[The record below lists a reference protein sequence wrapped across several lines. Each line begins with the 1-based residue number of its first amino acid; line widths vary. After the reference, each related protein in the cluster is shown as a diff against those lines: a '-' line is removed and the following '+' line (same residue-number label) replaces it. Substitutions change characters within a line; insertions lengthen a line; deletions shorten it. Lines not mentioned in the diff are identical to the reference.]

1 MSSPKTS
8 EYADNYQRFDDEA
21 NASLERDIS
30 EQSSQ
35 KYGSMLSYSFP
46 GKHINSPLGNS
57 ESNQLPEQFD
67 TDEIERDT
75 MTNNA
80 VLPLHDTLSDHDLY
94 WEMNYHKAAIF
105 LEEGRN
111 NEKFESHP
119 KHPEDLPAYLLVH
132 NNWYYGL
139 DLLTS
144 LLLLAL
150 ALVEEPAVP
159 LFKIPVWAHGSIEL
173 FALIIIGIE
182 LTLKLRWIGWATM
195 LKHKRTMLKCA
206 TLAIMFLEAMT
217 VLVRQS
223 SHFRVTRA
231 LRPIFLVDTKCFGGV
246 RRFIRQ
252 ILQTL
257 PPILDMMGLLLFF
270 ITLYTVLGYYMFSDM
285 NRYFSTLQ
293 DSFVSLFVL
302 LTTANF
308 PDVMMPSYSKN
319 KWYAIYFVSYLS
331 TMLYVMMNLM
341 LAVVN
346 ETFTAAER
354 DKFKKLFLHK
364 RKACQHAFKLL
375 VTKQNP
381 DKMKFRQ
388 FEGLMRYY
396 APHRSIRDIVLIYRH
411 LNASGSGAL
420 SSQEFLNIYDTI
432 VLQWEPQYS
441 SVPWYH
447 SASKPLQILCNGA
460 DAVIRWSFFE
470 TMMYIAIIANGIAMV
485 IRILQTDDN
494 LHSAR
499 LFAASWDTLLFGGI
513 FVAEALI
520 KVLGLGT
527 RWYLSSGWNLFDL
540 GTSVMTLVAACILRL
555 FPTATFFVLF
565 RPLRLLRLFKMKKR
579 YRDVFGTLVILT
591 PLMSSTAVV
600 MLVLY
605 YFFAIIGMEL
615 FAGYNMRNCCK
626 NTTVEDFYKYSVNES
641 TTLGYYYLNTFDNLI
656 ASGMTLFELT
666 VVNNWFILMNAYAF
680 TVGMYTRIYF
690 MVFYLITM
698 IVLTIVVSSFLEA
711 FRFRIHYKKSTSK
724 RDEEKMLHEEVELR
738 WDELQCIIED
748 FQILEKL
755 RPSLVVGGTTVFIGS
770 RPRTREVLQRKM
782 YTSEIKEWITEAK
795 EAERLYLSNPVYSAD
810 QNFREDVISES
821 DHLRSRGNSRPT
833 HRNTS
838 NVV

>member
-1 MSSPKTS
+1 MSSPKIN
-8 EYADNYQRFDDEA
+8 EYSGNYQHFNDDA
-21 NASLERDIS
+21 NISLEQNIS
-30 EQSSQ
+30 HRSCQ
-35 KYGSMLSYSFP
+35 KYGSMLSCSSTEN
-46 GKHINSPLGNS
+46 HVNSIENIKTDHFIHKFETDDVLRENMS
-57 ESNQLPEQFD
+57 E
-67 TDEIERDT
+67 
-75 MTNNA
+75 NA
-80 VLPLHDTLSDHDLY
+80 VLPSHDSLTDHDLH
-94 WEMNYHKAAIF
+94 WEMNYHEAAIF

-111 NEKFESHP
+111 NEKFDSHP

-144 LLLLAL
+144 LILLILAL
-150 ALVEEPAVP
+150 AEEPAVP
-159 LFKIPVWAHGSIEL
+159 MFQIPVWVHGSIEL

-182 LTLKLRWIGWATM
+182 LALKLRWIGWSTM
-195 LKHKRTMLKCA
+195 LKHKRTMLKCI
-206 TLAIMFLEAMT
+206 TLVIMFLEAMT

-252 ILQTL
+252 ILLTL
-257 PPILDMMGLLLFF
+257 PPILDMLGLLLFF
-270 ITLYTVLGYYMFSDM
+270 ITLYTVLGYYMFSEM
-285 NRYFSTLQ
+285 NRNFSTLQ

-375 VTKQNP
+375 VSKQSP
-381 DKMKFRQ
+381 DKMRFRQ

-396 APHRSIRDIVLIYRH
+396 APNKNIRDIVLMYQH
-411 LNASGSGAL
+411 LNASGSGVL
-420 SSQEFLNIYDTI
+420 SIEEFLNIYDTI
-432 VLQWEPQYS
+432 ILQWEPQYS
-441 SVPWYH
+441 TVPWYH
-447 SASKPLQILCNGA
+447 STSQPLQILCTGA
-460 DAVIRWSFFE
+460 HAAIRWSYFE
-470 TMMYIAIIANGIAMV
+470 TLMYIMIIANGIAMI
-485 IRILQTDDN
+485 IRILEPAN
-494 LHSAR
+494 NVHSTL
-499 LFAASWDTLLFGGI
+499 LFAASWDTFLFGGI

-527 RWYLSSGWNLFDL
+527 RRYLSSGWNLFDL
-540 GTSVMTLVAACILRL
+540 GTSIMTLVAACILCL
-555 FPTATFFVLF
+555 FPTAKFFVLF

-626 NTTVEDFYKYSVNES
+626 NTTVEDFYKYSANES
-641 TTLGYYYLNTFDNLI
+641 TALGYYYLNTFDNLI
-656 ASGMTLFELT
+656 AS
-666 VVNNWFILMNAYAF
+666 
-680 TVGMYTRIYF
+680 
-690 MVFYLITM
+690 
-698 IVLTIVVSSFLEA
+698 VSSFLEA

-724 RDEEKMLHEEVELR
+724 RDEEKMLHEEVELK
-738 WDELQCIIED
+738 WDELQYIIED
-748 FQILEKL
+748 FQLLEKL
-755 RPSLVVGGTTVFIGS
+755 RPSLIVGGTTVFIGS

-782 YTSEIKEWITEAK
+782 YTNEITEWIAEAK
-795 EAERLYLSNPVYSAD
+795 QTERQFLSNTTHNVDENY
-810 QNFREDVISES
+810 REDAISES
-821 DHLRSRGNSRPT
+821 DYIGLTDNSRQI

>member
-1 MSSPKTS
+1 MSSPKPT
-8 EYADNYQRFDDEA
+8 EYSANYQRFNDDA
-21 NASLERDIS
+21 DLSLEQDTSQRS
-30 EQSSQ
+30 CQ
-35 KYGSMLSYSFP
+35 KYGSMLSCSFS
-46 GKHINSPLGNS
+46 GNNINSPVSNS
-57 ESNQLPEQFD
+57 ENNQFHQKIE
-67 TDEIERDT
+67 TDEVERET
-75 MTNNA
+75 MTDNA
-80 VLPLHDTLSDHDLY
+80 VLPLHDSFSDHDLY

-119 KHPEDLPAYLLVH
+119 KHPKDLPAYLLVH

-144 LLLLAL
+144 LLLLVL
-150 ALVEEPAVP
+150 AVVEEPAVP
-159 LFKIPVWAHGSIEL
+159 LFRIPVWAHGSIEL
-173 FALIIIGIE
+173 FALMIIGIE

-195 LKHKRTMLKCA
+195 LKHKRTMLKCI

-231 LRPIFLVDTKCFGGV
+231 LRPIFLVDTKCFGNV

-257 PPILDMMGLLLFF
+257 PPILDMLGLLLFF

-364 RKACQHAFKLL
+364 RKACQHAFNLL
-375 VTKQNP
+375 VSKQNP
-381 DKMKFRQ
+381 DKMRFRQ

-396 APHRSIRDIVLIYRH
+396 APNKSIKDIVLMFRH
-411 LNASGSGAL
+411 LNASGSGVL
-420 SSQEFLNIYDTI
+420 SSEEFLNIYDTTI
-432 VLQWEPQYS
+432 LQWEPQYS

-447 SASKPLQILCNGA
+447 STSQPMQILCTGA
-460 DAVIRWSFFE
+460 HAAIRWSYFE
-470 TMMYIAIIANGIAMV
+470 SVMYVMIVANGITMI
-485 IRILQTDDN
+485 IRILQPSDI

-499 LFAASWDTLLFGGI
+499 LFAASWDTFLFGGI
-513 FVAEALI
+513 FVTEALI

-540 GTSVMTLVAACILRL
+540 GTSVMTLVAACILRI
-555 FPTATFFVLF
+555 FPSATFFVLF
-565 RPLRLLRLFKMKKR
+565 RPLRVLRLFKMKKR

-626 NTTVEDFYKYSVNES
+626 NTTVEDFYKYSANES
-641 TTLGYYYLNTFDNLI
+641 TALGYYYLNTFDNLI

-680 TVGMYTRIYF
+680 TVGMYTRLYF
-690 MVFYLITM
+690 MVFYLVTM

-738 WDELQCIIED
+738 WDDLQCIIED

-755 RPSLVVGGTTVFIGS
+755 RPSLIVGGITVFIGS
-770 RPRTREVLQRKM
+770 RPRTREVLQKKM
-782 YTSEIKEWITEAK
+782 YTSELNEWIAEAK
-795 EAERLYLSNPVYSAD
+795 ETERLYLSNPVYNAD
-810 QNFREDVISES
+810 ENFGEDGISDS
-821 DHLRSRGNSRPT
+821 DHLRSSGNSRAT
-833 HRNTS
+833 YRSTS
-838 NVV
+838 NVL